1 MPTRIF
7 TGFGGLKIVADTYG
21 DENDPSVLLLP
32 GGMQTRQ
39 VWKQAARSMAQ
50 AGRFVICPDLRGH
63 GDSGIPDDGNYTLD
77 SFIADLIAVL
87 AQLSSR
93 PVIVGSTLGGWIALS
108 ALGEAEEPLATGLVL
123 TNPPPEI
130 TSQNAKAL
138 NRTVEKRI
146 DEQLANNFYDKKIL
160 DGGFDFADMETR
172 LHDAAKRL
180 KIPTL
185 IVRGSETTTS
195 SPQSTY
201 KLADLVANCE
211 VAEIEGGGHYVAFDN
226 ADDFNAVLLEFIE
239 RHIPRRAPEY
249 MSGSDARTLRDAMGC
264 FATGIT
270 VITTTDRNGK
280 PVGLTV
286 NSFTSV
292 SLDPAL
298 VLVCLDR
305 KANTLTAFQD
315 ADAFAVNILHIGQQP
330 ISNLFAA
337 KGVDR
342 FSNTDWEKWDQG
354 VPIVSNSLANFECV
368 KRNSI
373 EQGDHIIF
381 VGEVVRARFE
391 QRRDPLLYYSGKYRR
406 LHFN

>member
-7 TGFGGLKIVADTYG
+7 TGFGGLKIVADIYG

-32 GGMQTRQ
+32 GGMQTRH
-39 VWKQAARSMAQ
+39 VWKQAARLMAQ

-63 GDSGIPDDGNYTLD
+63 GDSDIPGDGNYTLD
-77 SFIADLIAVL
+77 SFIADLIAIL

-93 PVIVGSTLGGWIALS
+93 PVIVGSTLGGWIALT
-108 ALGEAEEPLATGLVL
+108 ALGEAEAPLATGLVL

-130 TSQNAKAL
+130 SSDNAKAL
-138 NRTVEKRI
+138 TRTVEKRI
-146 DEQLANNFYDKKIL
+146 DEQSDNNSFDKKIL
-160 DGGFDFADMETR
+160 DGGFDFADLETR
-172 LHDAAKRL
+172 LQNAAKSV
-180 KIPTL
+180 KFPTL
-185 IVRGSETTTS
+185 IVRGTDGQTS
-195 SPQSTY
+195 SPQSTNA
-201 KLADLVANCE
+201 LADLIVNCE

-226 ADDFNAVLLEFIE
+226 TDDFNAVLLEFIE
-239 RHIPRRAPEY
+239 RHIPREPPEY

-270 VITTTDRNGK
+270 VITTTDTNGK

-286 NSFTSV
+286 NSFSSV

-298 VLVCLDR
+298 VMVCLD
-305 KANTLTAFQD
+305 KSANTLKAFRD

-330 ISNLFAA
+330 ISNLFATKDA
-337 KGVDR
+337 DR
-342 FSNTDWEKWDQG
+342 FSNIDWEKWDQG
-354 VPIVSNSLANFECV
+354 VPIIANSLANFECMT
-368 KRNSI
+368 RSAI

-381 VGEVVRARFE
+381 VGEVVRAKFE